1 MVCTTSCLIASV
13 FLIGMIYSTNATHK
27 SEIVKRYKAQLPED
41 LRIRYEKI
49 TSERK
54 QIYYHGYIA
63 GLILSLLLIYL
74 NVRRRVRM
82 STSSLICTIL
92 AVSFLTNYFY
102 YLLSPKSDWMLN
114 HIKRPEQTPAWLY
127 MYRNM
132 QWSYPGGLALG
143 LISVGILGYA
153 FRCE

>member
-63 GLILSLLLIYL
+63 GLILSL
-74 NVRRRVRM
+74 
-82 STSSLICTIL
+82 SC
-92 AVSFLTNYFY
+92 
-102 YLLSPKSDWMLN
+102 
-114 HIKRPEQTPAWLY
+114 
-127 MYRNM
+127 
-132 QWSYPGGLALG
+132 
-143 LISVGILGYA
+143 
-153 FRCE
+153 

>member
-63 GLILSLLLIYL
+63 GLILS
-74 NVRRRVRM
+74 
-82 STSSLICTIL
+82 SLVDIFECKKTCSYVNIVINL
-92 AVSFLTNYFY
+92 YNPSGKFLDELF
-102 YLLSPKSDWMLN
+102 LLSSS
-114 HIKRPEQTPAWLY
+114 RQSQT
-127 MYRNM
+127 
-132 QWSYPGGLALG
+132 G
-143 LISVGILGYA
+143 
-153 FRCE
+153 C